1 MVNTATYRRVLLGL
15 VFLSSTVFVAPEAI
29 SLEGRVEHKSGSG
42 NASSSRAPVRK
53 ARRTGPIEGG
63 IKDDATL
70 NPSIRVLPG
79 QGGRASSSSGTS
91 DFSGDLVQYSGS
103 RQSGPGARSTPRYP
117 SPISGFPARYTRSN
131 VIPPITD
138 YHMRSRNGIMT
149 FGGHGVIVSPSH
161 QGISTFRAGSGA
173 SIPHSV
179 KGVTVFDPGYGTT
192 VVTPSGRDNFPST
205 YHEVSTYR
213 YRRTG
218 GGGGSLGLWAPGE
231 ASIHSLLVHSNP
243 VQSRKGI
250 TTWIDGYE
258 VGESGGG
265 STGRSTGITP
275 GASSN
280 QIASTKGVSTWV
292 PGYEVTVNDADG
304 YKTSLG
310 GRWSANRNRPSGLS
324 ADPALRMPDPIF
336 AQPVVADPLHTGH
349 EGPLIAKAGIL
360 PQLKNSSF
368 SDNITWKDWYNTV
381 ASAIYSR
388 WKNMEVGPGTAKV
401 EVVISKNRAVT
412 ARVLDFFPA
421 PLAERNVDQE
431 TEFRI
436 SALKSVNRLEPYE
449 IPSFPP
455 HADKD
460 SEGGNE
466 GPKDEVKF
474 SVMLKRTVD
483 GPIGV
488 DLSKL

>member
-15 VFLSSTVFVAPEAI
+15 VFLSSTVFVAPEAM
-29 SLEGRVEHKSGSG
+29 SLEGRVEHSKAAG
-42 NASSSRAPVRK
+42 K
-53 ARRTGPIEGG
+53 ARRTGPIQGG

-70 NPSIRVLPG
+70 NPSVRVLPG
-79 QGGRASSSSGTS
+79 QGGRASSSSATP
-91 DFSGDLVQYSGS
+91 DFSGELVQYSGS
-103 RQSGPGARSTPRYP
+103 RQSGPGARFAPHYPTP
-117 SPISGFPARYTRSN
+117 ITGFPGRSN

-192 VVTPSGRDNFPST
+192 VVTPSSRDNFPSS

-213 YRRTG
+213 YRRT

-231 ASIHSLLVHSNP
+231 ASIHNLLVQSNP

-250 TTWIDGYE
+250 TTWISGYE
-258 VGESGGG
+258 VGQSGGD
-265 STGRSTGITP
+265 STGRTTVITP
-275 GASSN
+275 GASST

-304 YKTSLG
+304 YKTGLG
-310 GRWSANRNRPSGLS
+310 GRWSADRGGPSGLS

-336 AQPVVADPLHTGH
+336 AQPVVRDPLHAGH

-401 EVVISKNRAVT
+401 EVVINKNRAVT

-455 HADKD
+455 NTD
-460 SEGGNE
+460 E

>member
-15 VFLSSTVFVAPEAI
+15 VFLSSTVFVAPEAW
-29 SLEGRVEHKSGSG
+29 SLEGRVEQSK
-42 NASSSRAPVRK
+42 AAAK

-70 NPSIRVLPG
+70 NPSVRVLPG
-79 QGGRASSSSGTS
+79 QGGRASSSSGTQ
-91 DFSGDLVQYSGS
+91 DFSGELVQYSGS
-103 RQSGPGARSTPRYP
+103 RQSGPGARSAPHYLTP
-117 SPISGFPARYTRSN
+117 ITGFPGRSN

-205 YHEVSTYR
+205 NHEVSTYR

-231 ASIHSLLVHSNP
+231 ASIHNLLVQSNP

-265 STGRSTGITP
+265 STGRTTVITP
-275 GASSN
+275 GASSTR
-280 QIASTKGVSTWV
+280 IASTKGVSTWV

-304 YKTSLG
+304 YKTGLG
-310 GRWSANRNRPSGLS
+310 GHWSADRGGPSGLS

-336 AQPVVADPLHTGH
+336 AQPVVADPLHAGH

-401 EVVISKNRAVT
+401 EVLINKNRAVT

-455 HADKD
+455 HADRD
-460 SEGGNE
+460 SSGGND